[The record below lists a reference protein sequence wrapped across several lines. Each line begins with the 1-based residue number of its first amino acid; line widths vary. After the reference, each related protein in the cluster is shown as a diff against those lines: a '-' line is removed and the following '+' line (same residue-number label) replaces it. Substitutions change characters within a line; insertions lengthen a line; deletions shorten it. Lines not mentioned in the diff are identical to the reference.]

1 MKPSANPIN
10 RSWLFGFVLASQS
23 LVEKKEDVVFLKSLC
38 EPKKLMSFCFL
49 LTCASGA

>member
-10 RSWLFGFVLASQS
+10 RSLLFGLVPSLQS

-38 EPKKLMSFCFL
+38 EPKKPTAFSLSL
-49 LTCASGA
+49 DS